1 MVYGVASSVMFCPAT
16 SARAANVRVH
26 SAWLMRH
33 TALAPGRSSSGRNA
47 RPIAGRTPST
57 SKKFHEKSYLMQ
69 DEPGGRGCFAYKMS
83 LKRGSVMLGIDDQSE
98 QCDRDQPP
106 VGRPCG
112 TAERSGIK
120 AKPSMK
126 GKTKT
131 IPARG
136 AVSLPLVG
144 PE

>member
-83 LKRGSVMLGIDDQSE
+83 LTRGSVMLGIDDQR
-98 QCDRDQPP
+98 DRKSTRLNSSHL
-106 VGRPCG
+106 VISYAVFCLKKN
-112 TAERSGIK
+112 T
-120 AKPSMK
+120 KP
-126 GKTKT
+126 
-131 IPARG
+131 
-136 AVSLPLVG
+136 
-144 PE
+144 

>member
-1 MVYGVASSVMFCPAT
+1 
-16 SARAANVRVH
+16 
-26 SAWLMRH
+26 
-33 TALAPGRSSSGRNA
+33 
-47 RPIAGRTPST
+47 
-57 SKKFHEKSYLMQ
+57 
-69 DEPGGRGCFAYKMS
+69 
-83 LKRGSVMLGIDDQSE
+83 MLGIDDQSE

-106 VGRPCG
+106 VGWPCG
-112 TAERSGIK
+112 IAERSGIN

-144 PE
+144 PETVAHKSIFKERRPAYPIPVPQAHSWMRKCWGRHNISKNLPRSLILINLNIGGVFASGAVETAFLLQLRALG

>member
-1 MVYGVASSVMFCPAT
+1 
-16 SARAANVRVH
+16 
-26 SAWLMRH
+26 
-33 TALAPGRSSSGRNA
+33 
-47 RPIAGRTPST
+47 
-57 SKKFHEKSYLMQ
+57 MQ

-112 TAERSGIK
+112 IAERSGIK

-144 PE
+144 PETVAHESLFKERRPAYPIPVPQAHSWMRKCCPDPILSGSDFSDTGDTALAYP